1 MRDRRTSLLL
11 GAALLHTMSAAIAP
25 PSAEAQPAAAVA
37 TEVEGW
43 PANGGNLANHNYSPL
58 SEIDSGNVAGLKGVW
73 HTRLRGSG
81 VGTKYSGSA
90 QPVVGDGR
98 LFISTGANDV
108 FAVDLDTGEILWQYE
123 AHLEEISTVCCGWVS
138 RGVALGEG
146 KVFVDVGANIG
157 SYSVFAARCG
167 ADVLA
172 IEANPQTAVKLGF
185 NVRANDLDNVRVIN
199 SAVGPREDTL
209 PLWQEPS
216 NCGFATFVKDLTTG
230 EWAGDWSPTFVKVR
244 PLTGIAH
251 DQGLNR
257 IDVLKVDVEGFED
270 RVLLPFL
277 RHAERSLWPRVILL
291 ETNCRPYWTED
302 CLPELATRDYRIT
315 GRTNDNMIFELAA

>member
-1 MRDRRTSLLL
+1 VSQAATLPDTRSPFGTYPAERLVRAAWRLADRHDLSRSLRKRIRGLVARL
-11 GAALLHTMSAAIAP
+11 FKGPYDLE
-25 PSAEAQPAAAVA
+25 AE
-37 TEVEGW
+37 
-43 PANGGNLANHNYSPL
+43 
-58 SEIDSGNVAGLKGVW
+58 GLKFRIYPGENYDD
-73 HTRLRGSG
+73 RKILA
-81 VGTKYSGSA
+81 K
-90 QPVVGDGR
+90 GR
-98 LFISTGANDV
+98 LPERQEHR
-108 FAVDLDTGEILWQYE
+108 L
-123 AHLEEISTVCCGWVS
+123 LEPH
-138 RGVALGEG
+138 LGEG

-157 SYSVFAARCG
+157 SYSIFAARSG

-172 IEANPQTAVKLGF
+172 IEANPQTATKLGF
-185 NVRANDLDNVRVIN
+185 NVKANDLDNVTIVN

-216 NCGFATFVKDLTTG
+216 NCGFATFVEDLTTG

-251 DQGLNR
+251 DHGLNR

-277 RHAERSLWPRVILL
+277 RHAERDLWPRVILL

-302 CLPELATRDYRIT
+302 CLPELANRDYRIT
-315 GRTNDNMIFELAA
+315 GQTNDNMIFELAA